1 MLSTSSS
8 FEDRQR
14 MIVDTDEN
22 SSVSVGS
29 REVAVI
35 DKGSNQGASAGQV
48 VRVMKP
54 GLKVTGSK
62 DDLKYEVYSNMG
74 EKLLTFR
81 DSARLP
87 DYNIGEAMIVR
98 AYKNVSLVYILNA
111 KDFVKAGQYV
121 TDPE

>member
-1 MLSTSSS
+1 
-8 FEDRQR
+8 

-62 DDLKYEVYSNMG
+62 AIPFDAMAA
-74 EKLLTFR
+74 EKK
-81 DSARLP
+81 A
-87 DYNIGEAMIVR
+87 NA
-98 AYKNVSLVYILNA
+98 SLM
-111 KDFVKAGQYV
+111 
-121 TDPE
+121 TR